1 MVKRKDKAVGTV
13 RAARLRA
20 AHPAGSHTD
29 RNAPVFSMSHGTAL
43 PASLRGCAALTMALP
58 CLGDRGSSRTPTRA
72 ALGPIS
78 TPCGFSR
85 DFHHSPAAVS
95 CFSSSCVPV
104 QLVPLPAH
112 RTFVWQT
119 LGMWVC
125 RTGSVRPGPHPRRL
139 AVPGQL
145 LPSFQLPA
153 QLQGCEVA
161 SSVPAVGQRQAVTT
175 TAQPQARHCRA
186 LLQLKSCGDAPAQP
200 VSLRTPPNDRQVGA
214 ARGGTVLV

>member
-1 MVKRKDKAVGTV
+1 
-13 RAARLRA
+13 
-20 AHPAGSHTD
+20 
-29 RNAPVFSMSHGTAL
+29 MSHRTAL

-58 CLGDRGSSRTPTRA
+58 CPGDRGSSRTPTRA

-85 DFHHSPAAVS
+85 DFHRSPTAVS

-104 QLVPLPAH
+104 GLVPLPAH
-112 RTFVWQT
+112 RTFAWQT

-125 RTGSVRPGPHPRRL
+125 RTGSVLLGLHPRRL

-161 SSVPAVGQRQAVTT
+161 SPVLAVGQRQAVTAT
-175 TAQPQARHCRA
+175 TAQPRARHCRA

-214 ARGGTVLV
+214 ARGDTVLV